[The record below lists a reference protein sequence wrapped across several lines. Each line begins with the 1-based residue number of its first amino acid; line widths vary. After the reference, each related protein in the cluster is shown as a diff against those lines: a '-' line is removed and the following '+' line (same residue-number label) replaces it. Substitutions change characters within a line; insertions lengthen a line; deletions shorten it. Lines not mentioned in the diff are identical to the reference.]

1 MAQIDNGQFEF
12 SSWFPKSKR
21 REYFA
26 ELEGRDVTVDPGE
39 VIFSGY
45 VDKWRQEMFP
55 GMSDNQIRDYTS
67 ILKVHLLPEFG
78 DQPFCEFRPIR
89 IKKFLAKLK
98 GHRQQNGSP
107 LSAKRIQNVFIPLRI
122 IVRDAIAEY
131 GWTDFPDPFF
141 NLKLPKIR
149 KKLVQ
154 PFGFDEW
161 QAFRKDLPEWYRNY
175 FDFAVQ
181 TGLRPSEQVALKW
194 DAVGD
199 QFIDIELSR
208 VRNREKTDLK
218 NEYSRRQIEIR
229 PAMREVLDVQRHQVS
244 RFDSPYVFLTPIGT
258 PIIQDRLRQQWA
270 KAMKA
275 SGLAYRRMYETRH
288 TFASWALG
296 AGELPEWV
304 ARTLG
309 HANTSMVYRTYGRFI
324 PNLTRQDGSAS
335 EQQYRQQM
343 AERGGDEI

>member
-218 NEYSRRQIEIR
+218 NEYSRRRIELR
-229 PAMREVLDVQRHQVS
+229 PAMREVLDRQRHQVS
-244 RFDSPYVFLTPIGT
+244 RFDSPYVFLTPIGN
-258 PIIQDRLRQQWA
+258 QQQ
-270 KAMKA
+270 
-275 SGLAYRRMYETRH
+275 S
-288 TFASWALG
+288 
-296 AGELPEWV
+296 
-304 ARTLG
+304 
-309 HANTSMVYRTYGRFI
+309 
-324 PNLTRQDGSAS
+324 
-335 EQQYRQQM
+335 
-343 AERGGDEI
+343 